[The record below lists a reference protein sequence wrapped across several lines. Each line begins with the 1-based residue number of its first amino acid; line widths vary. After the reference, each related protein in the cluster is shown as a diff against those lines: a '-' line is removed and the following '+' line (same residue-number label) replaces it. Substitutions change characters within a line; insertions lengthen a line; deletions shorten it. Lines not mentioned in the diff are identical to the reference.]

1 LTVDGVKNSREA
13 VSVTLTSIDH
23 LVDEQSIENVKL
35 IKVDVEGFEL
45 DVIKRVK
52 DTWGLEQ

>member
-1 LTVDGVKNSREA
+1 MGLKIQGKRCRL
-13 VSVTLTSIDH
+13 TLTSIDH

-45 DVIKRVK
+45 DVIKCVK
-52 DTWGLEQ
+52 DTWGFEQ

>member
-1 LTVDGVKNSREA
+1 MTVDGVKNSREA

-45 DVIKRVK
+45 DVIKCVK
-52 DTWGLEQ
+52 DTWGFEQ

>member
-1 LTVDGVKNSREA
+1 

-45 DVIKRVK
+45 DVIKCVK
-52 DTWGLEQ
+52 DTWGFEQ